1 MRWAMNPKIE
11 KLKNAVVDYLDTL
24 IKHAAGGGR
33 GNFRGTFTLFI
44 DGQAMPVMIVGSADG
59 SVEDGEAIA
68 VLNPDKDLF
77 DRLRP
82 GVGYPSA
89 LLKEI
94 LSGKCDGMVHVWLDA
109 YVKAPTRA
117 QLLDSYTPRAP
128 NGMPKFEVS

>member
-1 MRWAMNPKIE
+1 MNTKI
-11 KLKNAVVDYLDTL
+11 KQLKHAAVDYLDTL

-33 GNFRGTFTLFI
+33 GKFRGTFTLFVE
-44 DGQAMPVMIVGSADG
+44 GLATPVLIVGIADG

-68 VLNPDKDLF
+68 VLNPDQDLF

-82 GVGYPSA
+82 GVGYHGG

-109 YVKAPTRA
+109 YVKTSTRA
-117 QLLDSYTPRAP
+117 KLLDSYTPRRP
-128 NGMPKFEVS
+128 LETPKFEVS

>member
-1 MRWAMNPKIE
+1 MNKKIE
-11 KLKNAVVDYLDTL
+11 QLKDAVVDYLDTL

-33 GNFRGTFTLFI
+33 GKFRGTFTLFVE
-44 DGQAMPVMIVGSADG
+44 GQATPVLIVGTADG

-68 VLNPDKDLF
+68 VLNPDQDLL

-82 GVGYPSA
+82 GVGYHGG

-109 YVKAPTRA
+109 YVKKPTRA
-117 QLLDSYTPRAP
+117 KLLDSYTPRTFT
-128 NGMPKFEVS
+128 GTPKFEVA